1 MEPTLTQMSDY
12 DRPLSTPKRR
22 AIAIAFA
29 IAVALGIA
37 YAELMQAL
45 S

>member
-1 MEPTLTQMSDY
+1 MEPTLAQITDY
-12 DRPLSTPKRR
+12 DRPLSPRKRR
-22 AIAIAFA
+22 TIFIAFG

-37 YAELMQAL
+37 YTELMQAL